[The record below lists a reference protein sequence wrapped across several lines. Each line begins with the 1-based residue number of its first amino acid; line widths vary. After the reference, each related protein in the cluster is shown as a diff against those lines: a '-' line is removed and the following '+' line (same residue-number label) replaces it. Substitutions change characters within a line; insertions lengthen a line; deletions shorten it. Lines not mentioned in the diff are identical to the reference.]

1 MIFCSSRTVFMFS
14 FLLLVCLIESKAQVA
29 GYTGTVLTEKIQTAV
44 PFLLISPDARSG
56 AMGDAGVATS
66 PDVNSIHWNPSKI
79 AFADHKSAISLSY
92 TPWLQQLAPDIYM
105 AYLSGYYKTDSRNTI
120 GLSFKY
126 FSMGEIELRDAS
138 SVATGTY
145 NPSDFSID
153 GTFAR
158 SFGNSLSLATTFRFI
173 YSKIA
178 SDVLVNSQQSSA
190 GTAFAA
196 DLSAYYKKE
205 IQLSGKPS
213 DLAFGINL
221 SNIGNKISYL
231 NDDNKQ
237 FLPTNLKIGS
247 ALTLHPDKQN
257 QLTVALDFNKLLVP
271 TPPQTDADGNI
282 STGRSTDRSVPSGI
296 FGSFSDAP
304 GGFSEELKEIS
315 IGAGLEYLFDQ
326 KFALRTGYYYE
337 NPDKGER
344 RFLTMGAGFKYSQL
358 NLDFSY
364 LLASIQRSPLANSLR
379 FSLMYAIK

>member
-1 MIFCSSRTVFMFS
+1 MILCSSRTVFVFT
-14 FLLLVCLIESKAQVA
+14 FLLLFCLIESKAQVA

-79 AFADHKSAISLSY
+79 AFAISKSAISLSY

-105 AYLSGYYKTDSRNTI
+105 AYLSGYYKTNSRNTI

-138 SVATGTY
+138 SAANGTY

-205 IQLSGKPS
+205 IQLAGKPS

-221 SNIGNKISYL
+221 SNIGNKLSYL

-247 ALTLHPDKQN
+247 ALTLHPDSQN
-257 QLTVALDFNKLLVP
+257 QLTLALDFNKLLVP
-271 TPPQTDADGNI
+271 TPPQTDAEGNI
-282 STGRSTDRSVPSGI
+282 SAGRSNDRSVASGI

-304 GGFSEELKEIS
+304 GSFSEELKEIS
-315 IGAGLEYLFDQ
+315 MGAGLEYLFDQ

-337 NPDKGER
+337 NPYKGER
-344 RFLTMGAGFKYSQL
+344 RYLTMGAGFKYSQL

>member
-1 MIFCSSRTVFMFS
+1 MVSFVMMFCF
-14 FLLLVCLIESKAQVA
+14 IESKAQVA
-29 GYTGTVLTEKIQTAV
+29 GYTGTVLTDKIQTSV

-56 AMGDAGVATS
+56 AMGDAGVATP

-79 AFADHKSAISLSY
+79 AFATGKSAISLSY

-105 AYLSGYYKTDSRNTI
+105 AYLSGFYKTDNRNTI

-138 SVATGTY
+138 SAAIGAY

-178 SDVLVNSQQSSA
+178 NDVLVNSQQSSA

-196 DLSAYYKKE
+196 DLSAYCKKDV
-205 IQLSGKPS
+205 QLAGKPS
-213 DLAFGINL
+213 DLAFGINI
-221 SNIGNKISYL
+221 SNIGNKLSYL
-231 NDDNKQ
+231 NDNNKQ

-247 ALTLHPDKQN
+247 SLTLHPDKQN
-257 QLTVALDFNKLLVP
+257 QLTLALDFNKLLVP

-282 STGRSTDRSVPSGI
+282 IAGRSTERSVPSGI

-304 GGFSEELKEIS
+304 GGFSEELREIS
-315 IGAGLEYLFDQ
+315 MGAGLEYLFDQ

-344 RFLTMGAGFKYSQL
+344 RYLTMGAGFKYNRL

-364 LLASIQRSPLANSLR
+364 LWASIQRSPLANSLR
-379 FSLMYAIK
+379 FSLMYAIE